1 MIKTILQALVVIVVF
16 VLVYNFF
23 FGTTEEKQNATTIFK
38 EVKDVGVSVKDLLQ
52 AEKEKFDAG
61 KYDNAIQKMRELFQ
75 NLESNAR
82 EVAPEYVDRIKGLEQ
97 QRKDLE
103 NQLDQAKE
111 TVEDVGEKAKK
122 VDEINKNLDQ
132 LMKDTEQV
140 IKEIQEKKQP
150 D

>member
-1 MIKTILQALVVIVVF
+1 MIKTIIQALVVIVVF
-16 VLVYNFF
+16 VLAYNFF
-23 FGTTEEKQNATTIFK
+23 FGTSEEKQNATEIFK

-103 NQLDQAKE
+103 TQLDQAKKTTDE
-111 TVEDVGEKAKK
+111 LGDKQQK

-132 LMKDTEQV
+132 LMKETEQV
-140 IKEIQEKKQP
+140 IKDIQEKKGE
-150 D
+150 